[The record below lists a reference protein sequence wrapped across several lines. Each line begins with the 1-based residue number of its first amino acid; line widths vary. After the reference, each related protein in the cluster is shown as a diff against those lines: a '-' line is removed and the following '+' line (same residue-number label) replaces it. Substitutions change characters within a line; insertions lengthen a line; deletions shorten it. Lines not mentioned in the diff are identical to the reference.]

1 VHSVTPG
8 FLMAIMSL
16 GESGGEPGPGEKRG
30 TLRDP
35 SPPPLARGWTDCNKP
50 LLMARD
56 EVEFN
61 SRLAEE
67 SLITLVAAGVIPLLR

>member
-8 FLMAIMSL
+8 FIMAIMSL
-16 GESGGEPGPGEKRG
+16 GESGGGPSRPLSG
-30 TLRDP
+30 TLRDL